1 MWELEE
7 KKIKKNEKFVDLLEI
22 EVDIKDGKA

>member
-22 EVDIKDGKA
+22 EVDIKDGNA